1 MISKEKYID
10 LSLELHLFW
19 ARIMKEHS
27 IFLEVGFTDKN
38 KKLAKIADNYK
49 FKFEKI
55 LQDVVK
61 VSNGRIGQEL
71 LDSGEIITKYTLDA
85 EKKTKY
91 YTGIDI
97 NTKIT
102 LMENKLECKVKKND
116 NDRIISYIKNIN
128 NRAIKLL
135 DGLIEFKIKILSDV
149 LCCELFT
156 LNYPMFNEHL
166 IEEAK
171 TYRAYIKELENN
183 KDIEKSDI
191 RKTELFLD
199 EIMMEHALFIRGL
212 LDPSENELIVK
223 SNKFANEFEKLIK
236 RAESITDDTKLSVTD
251 DTLSQTIKLR
261 DFKKDGTKGI
271 LECKIRS
278 IILPLLSD
286 HVIREAN
293 HYIRILKKYNK

>member
-71 LDSGEIITKYTLDA
+71 LDSGEIITEYTLDA

-102 LMENKLECKVKKND
+102 LMENKFECKVKKND
-116 NDRIISYIKNIN
+116 NNRIISCIKNIN

-191 RKTELFLD
+191 RKTELFWD

-293 HYIRILKKYNK
+293 HYIKILKRYNK

>member
-85 EKKTKY
+85 EKKTRY

-102 LMENKLECKVKKND
+102 LMENK
-116 NDRIISYIKNIN
+116 IG
-128 NRAIKLL
+128 RA
-135 DGLIEFKIKILSDV
+135 S
-149 LCCELFT
+149 C
-156 LNYPMFNEHL
+156 
-166 IEEAK
+166 
-171 TYRAYIKELENN
+171 
-183 KDIEKSDI
+183 
-191 RKTELFLD
+191 
-199 EIMMEHALFIRGL
+199 
-212 LDPSENELIVK
+212 
-223 SNKFANEFEKLIK
+223 
-236 RAESITDDTKLSVTD
+236 
-251 DTLSQTIKLR
+251 
-261 DFKKDGTKGI
+261 
-271 LECKIRS
+271 
-278 IILPLLSD
+278 
-286 HVIREAN
+286 RE
-293 HYIRILKKYNK
+293 RV

>member
-1 MISKEKYID
+1 MISKERYAT

-27 IFLEVGFTDKN
+27 IFLEAGFTAKN

-49 FKFEKI
+49 IKFEKL
-55 LQDVVK
+55 LQDVIK
-61 VSNGRIGQEL
+61 LSNGRIGKEL
-71 LDSGEIITKYTLDA
+71 MDSGEIITEYTL
-85 EKKTKY
+85 ESERKTRY

-102 LMENKLECKVKKND
+102 LMESNIECKIMKNTD
-116 NDRIISYIKNIN
+116 GRTINCIKNIN
-128 NRAIKLL
+128 NRAINLL
-135 DGLIEFKIKILSDV
+135 NGLIDFKTKILSDV

-156 LNYPMFNEHL
+156 FNYPTFNEHL

-191 RKTELFLD
+191 RNSELFWD
-199 EIMMEHALFIRGL
+199 EIMREHALFIRGL

-223 SNKFANEFEKLIK
+223 SDKFANEFEKLIK
-236 RAESITDDTKLSVTD
+236 RIENVSEDTKLSVIN

-271 LECKIRS
+271 LECKIKS
-278 IILPLLSD
+278 IILPLISD
-286 HVIREAN
+286 HVLREAN
-293 HYIRILKKYNK
+293 HYIRILNTHN

>member
-1 MISKEKYID
+1 
-10 LSLELHLFW
+10 
-19 ARIMKEHS
+19 
-27 IFLEVGFTDKN
+27 
-38 KKLAKIADNYK
+38 
-49 FKFEKI
+49 
-55 LQDVVK
+55 
-61 VSNGRIGQEL
+61 
-71 LDSGEIITKYTLDA
+71 
-85 EKKTKY
+85 
-91 YTGIDI
+91 
-97 NTKIT
+97 
-102 LMENKLECKVKKND
+102 
-116 NDRIISYIKNIN
+116 
-128 NRAIKLL
+128 
-135 DGLIEFKIKILSDV
+135 
-149 LCCELFT
+149 
-156 LNYPMFNEHL
+156 MFNEHL

-191 RKTELFLD
+191 RKTELFWD